1 MTYSASDAA
10 GNTGT
15 ATRTVT
21 VSAPADTTAPVITL
35 TGSAAVTVEVG
46 GTYTEAGASASDNV
60 DGDLTGSIVVG
71 STVDTTTVGSYTV
84 TYNVSDAAGNAAV
97 EVVRTVTVVEVV
109 AGENLGNVK
118 TYTNIATTLIGQVT
132 IDGEAAGVGDI
143 VGIYVGEEL
152 RGKNEVIVNGWD
164 SLVECAGSRCRGR

>member
-1 MTYSASDAA
+1 MKLNRLFNSLALSSLCFFCILEQSLL
-10 GNTGT
+10 GQ
-15 ATRTVT
+15 
-21 VSAPADTTAPVITL
+21 
-35 TGSAAVTVEVG
+35 
-46 GTYTEAGASASDNV
+46 
-60 DGDLTGSIVVG
+60 
-71 STVDTTTVGSYTV
+71 
-84 TYNVSDAAGNAAV
+84 
-97 EVVRTVTVVEVV
+97 
-109 AGENLGNVK
+109 ENLGNVK